1 MLERRASLD
10 EVVAQESESA
20 LLSEYGLVLIDGTVF
35 EAKYQLVR
43 YTISARDLCHFTV
56 SDGLAFTRSQH
67 KKAMHQAFH
76 VPHGYR
82 ICRQGGW
89 LEQGGTG
96 QQNDE
101 QLGPDMF
108 PHLPYR

>member
-1 MLERRASLD
+1 MVIFVADSDLARSSIERCLHRMLERRASLD
-10 EVVAQESESA
+10 EVVAQESKSA

-43 YTISARDLCHFTV
+43 DTISARDLCHLTV
-56 SDGLAFTRSQH
+56 SDGLAVMRSQH

-82 ICRQGGW
+82 IC
-89 LEQGGTG
+89 
-96 QQNDE
+96 
-101 QLGPDMF
+101 
-108 PHLPYR
+108 